1 MADGGLKFVGMTRE
15 AHDQPAQIEREKKTT
30 PGYKCL
36 QLAEMAHRNH
46 RDKLCI
52 APRSIAC
59 HCDLSLTYL
68 VNKLNCSIKL
78 ENDALFLQ
86 EKNDALNR
94 ASFISWKMMQ

>member
-52 APRSIAC
+52 ALLQGAL
-59 HCDLSLTYL
+59 HATATSLTYL
-68 VNKLNCSIKL
+68 VNKLNLIGWEHAK
-78 ENDALFLQ
+78 Q
-86 EKNDALNR
+86 QQKKNDALNN
-94 ASFISWKMMQ
+94 ASLSWK